1 MPEVKPLL
9 RYPDPR
15 YPEAYFVQQNP
26 ELLRRL
32 PARFA
37 AKPAVCAALGAILS
51 LGLAGCGVASDPATY
66 PAPEGATPTPAAT
79 PGAASPRVA
88 LSIPIFEYGTGM
100 GSYGCVSVAPP
111 VFLSEEEAAEVIREE
126 AAKYGLDFSGAM
138 SLQKATVPLH
148 DTFEGTD
155 KTTKADLDLD
165 GYDAKTGI
173 GFEFVSREDL
183 IAWQDPKQN
192 VASSVENYYF
202 KDAAQAI
209 TDGNQN
215 IAAFYD
221 PMSADFRE
229 FNYEWPE
236 EDDGGKGYEEY
247 AAKYDTEQR
256 EKSLEDLRAQVRDF
270 LEWLKGQGII

>member
-1 MPEVKPLL
+1 MTEVKPLTRYPKP
-9 RYPDPR
+9 RYPD
-15 YPEAYFVQQNP
+15 AYRVLQEP
-26 ELLRRL
+26 DLLRRL

-51 LGLAGCGVASDPATY
+51 LGLAGCGVSSAPATY
-66 PAPEGATPTPAAT
+66 PAPEGTPSSPGATPSAA
-79 PGAASPRVA
+79 PERVA
-88 LSIPIFEYGTGM
+88 LSIPLFEHGSGM

-111 VFLSEEEAAEVIREE
+111 VFLSEEEALSVILDE
-126 AAKYGLDFSGAM
+126 AARYGLDFSG
-138 SLQKATVPLH
+138 SETIGGATLPLH
-148 DTFEGTD
+148 NTFEQSD
-155 KTTKADLDLD
+155 KTTSSDLALD
-165 GYDAKTGI
+165 GYDGTHGI
-173 GFEFVSREDL
+173 GVEFVSRQDL
-183 IAWQDPKQN
+183 IQWQDPKQN

-202 KDAAQAI
+202 KDAARAI
-209 TDGNQN
+209 AEGNEN

-247 AAKYDTEQR
+247 AAKYDAEQR